1 MEKSKRPRAKHIGIA
16 GVSTEGAFL
25 CARTIQGE
33 AERQLPAEQRPQ
45 ISLHM
50 HPFAAYSDALSRSD
64 MGAVAGLLIDSIDRL
79 RRAGA
84 EFAIIPANAVHI
96 AIDEVSR
103 GASIPVLNLVEE
115 VALESERRGY
125 GRVAVL
131 GAQWTM
137 RSGLYDGPMRRRGIE
152 PIIPGEE
159 DQRAIHSIITEELF
173 AFRVREESTA
183 RLLAIVEKLKARG
196 CQAVVLACT
205 ELPLALNE
213 ENCGVG
219 VLDTTRLLAERAL
232 AFSRAEAERKLDFE
246 LMSE

>member
-1 MEKSKRPRAKHIGIA
+1 M
-16 GVSTEGAFL
+16 
-25 CARTIQGE
+25 
-33 AERQLPAEQRPQ
+33 
-45 ISLHM
+45 
-50 HPFAAYSDALSRSD
+50 
-64 MGAVAGLLIDSIDRL
+64 
-79 RRAGA
+79 
-84 EFAIIPANAVHI
+84 
-96 AIDEVSR
+96 
-103 GASIPVLNLVEE
+103 
-115 VALESERRGY
+115 
-125 GRVAVL
+125 AVL